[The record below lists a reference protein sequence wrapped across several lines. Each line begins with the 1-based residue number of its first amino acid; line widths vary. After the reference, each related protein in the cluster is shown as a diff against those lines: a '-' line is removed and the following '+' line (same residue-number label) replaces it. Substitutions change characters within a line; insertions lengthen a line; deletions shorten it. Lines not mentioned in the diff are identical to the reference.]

1 MKWNDLL
8 VWIAVYA
15 VFIFPV
21 YLILRM
27 WREAFGAPRMPTP
40 HVASLIVATL
50 SQAFLLAGLLEPT
63 VIGPDYSPRR
73 FTTIAINLALMLGAL
88 LVTAIVRSGK
98 RRRLIVTCAWLA
110 CVWLYMGTI
119 SSAV

>member
-8 VWIAVYA
+8 VRIVVYA
-15 VFIFPV
+15 LFILPV

-27 WREAFGAPRMPTP
+27 WREAFGGSRMPTP
-40 HVASLIVATL
+40 HTASLIFATL
-50 SQAFLLAGLLEPT
+50 SQALLLAGLLEPS

-73 FTTIAINLALMLGAL
+73 FTTIAINVALMVGAV
-88 LVTAIVRSGK
+88 LVSAFVRSGK

-110 CVWLYMGTI
+110 CVWLIVGAV